1 ALVKVDQRALIDKM
15 LARYSGKFTVFREL
29 LQNADDAGS
38 STVQICFKSVA
49 WQGEE
54 HDTDASPLPDI
65 ESTHVMQWTVR
76 NNGRPFM
83 NDDWDRLTRIAFGNQ
98 DSRTIGAFGVGF
110 YSVFSVTE
118 NPRVSSNGCKMSFE
132 WDDSQ
137 LYFGSDTF
145 PLSTDRWTTMVELP
159 LRKTRPM
166 PSFLDLMQFLASS
179 ITFMEHLTTMQVF
192 FDSHLIGGIEKS
204 SVKLQTI
211 DLPKGLKKSN
221 NKTIL
226 TIICILGITIKA
238 ETMHTVYK
246 NAITEMVE
254 LSMFTARVNI
264 TPDKEFHDELVRCM
278 KKALPP
284 DLEYSL
290 IYTGKDEDRYD
301 QNSVHH
307 SQGDQ
312 SHEAAS
318 ISIFQG
324 LRADLNGAR
333 HTRIFI
339 GHATTQTTG
348 IAGHMASRFIPTI
361 ERELIDLNEMNFAI
375 YQWNSELL
383 YVGGLLS
390 RAVYE
395 WELSSIQQ
403 SWEWGAAGN
412 LDPRQSRELRK
423 QLNQGFIHVLQ
434 FFTFHHSTP
443 SPQVSR
449 LLKAAFYGCSSHPL
463 MLLSSVGV
471 RGALDIRGFD
481 PGFTFLKSLPML
493 SEYVAQNGEA
503 AIASLPDGHK
513 IRSVES
519 SDVQRS
525 LGEPLNEEDLVSFL
539 QWWIKLRQENPTWS
553 TENLLHSAILV
564 LGGRKL
570 PLSSV
575 EYFIDPMGL
584 GACIPPD
591 GPLPESLLPLKVYK
605 KFSRGQLASI
615 HWQEFTVILW
625 LQYLAG
631 PHVMSAYPRYNFTRS
646 IDWAEQVLGVISR
659 LWPSLPDATHRKSK
673 EILEDKCCIPTS
685 QGLLRPDQSYLLA
698 ANNNPFRKLELA
710 TVQFSSGPQTNQD
723 MELVLGFIGVRTH
736 VPPEVFFDRIGDIK
750 DGSVRILI
758 SYLMQIPSDEVD
770 KLKSL
775 RIFCK
780 KTPVGHTEEQLRH
793 RANELYPP
801 ITIFHQLQLPVIS
814 WDGEWLNDSGEAQLV
829 YRLGLY
835 RFPPLEEIIRLC
847 SSSNASVRRAAFSYF
862 CENLGSNYLDYN
874 PDDFRCVAFI
884 PVENGLRADVQ
895 LKTINDVCWDTQ
907 WKALG
912 FFVVTLLTAEPGVTL
927 RKLGIQQHPSPT
939 ILLDRLRKAPR
950 DEEMAS
956 RWFVCLADCIPSLG
970 EDHLTTLSGMQI
982 VPTSTSGVLQWMTPT
997 LCYLGRPKDEFTR
1010 ELFTFVDF
1018 GTKANHFLRA
1028 CGSKD
1033 EPSVKDLAECLVD
1046 DPERFRKVAKGNNGF
1061 LAKLR
1066 NLATEIKHTPNL
1078 NDTLEKMASK
1088 HTLLAVHYEYDGQDR
1103 ATDVYELRKPEEIVI
1118 IDDTKDGELFSEFIW
1133 ACPQEDLESFYALV
1147 GCRKLSMVI
1156 KEQYENPTEIE
1167 DHETS
1172 SAIKDLVLERLPI
1185 FLERCT
1191 NTRPKI
1197 PFNSFRDQFTV
1208 RVCDTLCISK
1218 TFTIGKNTTK
1228 TQEVWAATR
1237 SDTQTGIALW
1247 VSRSYAQRDI
1257 YDLAISL
1264 CRLVF
1269 GTVKGNDTL
1278 VLAAMLSDRE
1288 LLKRAGFHGPSFN
1301 QDLKQRLCKGDEP
1314 SALHNAGQSVK
1325 GGPVSCR
1332 ETQLSLFICFSR
1344 SPSQIMSQTFI
1355 SELHVF
1361 QLNFLMMWHLPGDR
1375 VKSAI
1380 DASKRN
1386 HADMVQVPNAC
1397 YYNDGGPIGS
1407 LQSCGEFRC
1416 LPFNQKLM
1424 LDTDTHLGVPE
1435 SEFNVFM
1442 KDPDKHEPLGR
1453 FVGIAIPIVTVFD
1466 IPIPSLHIFYDLP
1479 GGPIAYNQAGQIYL
1493 NLRFFEEWHDADV
1506 KKGDQEQAQAFWFF
1520 ALAHEIAHNLVT
1532 EHNSDH
1538 EFWFSAIC
1546 EDHVAAL
1553 SRILRSGTHQVEYNQ
1568 GGFSRIASGLS
1579 SFLHRM
1585 KARGSGPYRSR

>member
-1 ALVKVDQRALIDKM
+1 MIQTSLAQRKIALVKVDQRALIDKM

-38 STVQICFKSVA
+38 DTVQICFKSVA
-49 WQGEE
+49 CQGEE

-65 ESTHVMQWTVR
+65 ESTNVREPFLVKRSRCSCADGYLSKVMQWTVR
-76 NNGRPFM
+76 NNGRPFT

-118 NPRVSSNGCKMSFE
+118 NPRVSSNGMVFLTFWCFGDKIISGCKMSFE

-137 LYFGSDTF
+137 LYFGSYTF
-145 PLSTDRWTTMVELP
+145 PLKSTDRWTTMIELP

-166 PSFLDLMQFLASS
+166 PSLLDLMQFLASS
-179 ITFMEHLTTMQVF
+179 ITFMEHLTTVQIF

-221 NKTIL
+221 NKTSIMDVKE
-226 TIICILGITIKA
+226 IRHDRITIKA
-238 ETMHTVYK
+238 ATMHTVYK

-254 LSMFTARVNI
+254 LSIFAARVNI

-278 KKALPP
+278 KKAPPP

-290 IYTGKDEDRYD
+290 IYTGKDEDGYD
-301 QNSVHH
+301 QNSGRH
-307 SQGDQ
+307 SHGDQ
-312 SHEAAS
+312 SHEAA
-318 ISIFQG
+318 SIFQG

-339 GHATTQTTG
+339 GHSTTQTTG

-361 ERELIDLNEMNFAI
+361 ERELIDLNEMNVAI
-375 YQWNSELL
+375 YRWNSELL

-403 SWEWGAAGN
+403 SWEQGAAGN

-423 QLNQGFIHVLQ
+423 QLNQGFLHVLQ

-463 MLLSSVGV
+463 TLLSSVGV
-471 RGALDIRGFD
+471 RGAPDIRRFD

-493 SEYVAQNGEA
+493 SEYVARDGEA
-503 AIASLPDGHK
+503 AIASLPGGHE

-525 LGEPLNEEDLVSFL
+525 LGEPLNGEELVSFL
-539 QWWIKLRQENPTWS
+539 QWWIKLQQENPTWS
-553 TENLLHSAILV
+553 TENLLHSAIFA
-564 LGGRKL
+564 LGGGKL
-570 PLSSV
+570 PLSSIK
-575 EYFIDPMGL
+575 YFIDPKVL

-591 GPLPESLLPLKVYK
+591 GPLPESLLPLEVYR

-615 HWQEFTVILW
+615 HWQEFTVIHW
-625 LQYLAG
+625 LEYLAD
-631 PHVMSAYPRYNFTRS
+631 PHAMSAYPRYDFTRS
-646 IDWAEQVLGVISR
+646 TDWAEQVLGALSR
-659 LWPSLPDATHRKSK
+659 LWPFLSVAMRRKSK

-685 QGLLRPDQSYLLA
+685 QGLLRPDHSYLLA
-698 ANNNPFRKLELA
+698 ENNNPFHKLELA
-710 TVQFSSGPQTNQD
+710 TVQFSSVLQTNQD
-723 MELVLGFIGVRTH
+723 MESVLVFIGVRTH
-736 VPPEVFFDRIGDIK
+736 VPPEVFFDRIEDIR
-750 DGSVRILI
+750 DGSVWILI
-758 SYLMQIPSDEVD
+758 HYLISVQIPSDDVD
-770 KLKSL
+770 KLKSF
-775 RIFCK
+775 RIFCEK
-780 KTPVGHTEEQLRH
+780 ASVGHTEERP
-793 RANELYPP
+793 RYCANELYPP
-801 ITIFHQLQLPVIS
+801 MSIFHQLQLPVIN
-814 WDGEWLNDSGEAQLV
+814 WDREWLDDSGEAQLV
-829 YRLGLY
+829 YRLGLR
-835 RFPPLEEIIRLC
+835 RFPPLEEMIRLC
-847 SSSNASVRRAAFSYF
+847 SSSNALVRRAAFLYF
-862 CENLGSNYLDYN
+862 CENLGSNYIDYN
-874 PDDFRCVAFI
+874 PDDFRRVAFI
-884 PVENGLRADVQ
+884 PVENSSREDVQ
-895 LKTINDVCWDTQ
+895 LKTIDDVCLDTQ

-912 FFVVTLLTAEPGVTL
+912 FSVVTLLTADPDVTL
-927 RKLGIQQHPSPT
+927 RKLGIRQHPSPT
-939 ILLDRLRKAPR
+939 ILLDGLRNTPR
-950 DEEMAS
+950 DKGMAS
-956 RWFVCLADCIPSLG
+956 RWFECLADCISSFG
-970 EDHLTTLSGMQI
+970 EDHRSTLSGMQI

-997 LCYLGRPKDEFTR
+997 QCYLGRPKDEFTR
-1010 ELFTFVDF
+1010 ELFTFVVF
-1018 GTKANHFLRA
+1018 GTKANDFLRA

-1033 EPSVKDLAECLVD
+1033 EPSVKDLVERLVN
-1046 DPERFRKVAKGNNGF
+1046 DPERFRMVAKGNQGF

-1088 HTLLAVHYEYDGQDR
+1088 HTLLAVHHEYDNQGR
-1103 ATDVYELRKPEEIVI
+1103 VTEVYELRKPEEIVI

-1133 ACPQEDLESFYALV
+1133 ACPHEDLESFYASV

-1191 NTRPKI
+1191 DARPKI
-1197 PFNSFRDQFTV
+1197 PFNSFRDKFTV

-1218 TFTIGKNTTK
+1218 TFTVGKNTTK
-1228 TQEVWAATR
+1228 TQDVWAATR
-1237 SDTQTGIALW
+1237 RDTQAGIELW
-1247 VSRSYAQRDI
+1247 VSRCHAQRDI

-1269 GTVKGNDTL
+1269 GTVKGHDAL

-1288 LLKRAGFHGPSFN
+1288 LLKRAGFHVN
-1301 QDLKQRLCKGDEP
+1301 QDLKKRLCKGDES
-1314 SALHNAGQSVK
+1314 SALHNMGHSVK

-1332 ETQLSLFICFSR
+1332 ETVGPAKVAVR

-1361 QLNFLMMWHLPGDR
+1361 
-1375 VKSAI
+1375 
-1380 DASKRN
+1380 
-1386 HADMVQVPNAC
+1386 
-1397 YYNDGGPIGS
+1397 
-1407 LQSCGEFRC
+1407 
-1416 LPFNQKLM
+1416 
-1424 LDTDTHLGVPE
+1424 
-1435 SEFNVFM
+1435 
-1442 KDPDKHEPLGR
+1442 
-1453 FVGIAIPIVTVFD
+1453 
-1466 IPIPSLHIFYDLP
+1466 
-1479 GGPIAYNQAGQIYL
+1479 
-1493 NLRFFEEWHDADV
+1493 
-1506 KKGDQEQAQAFWFF
+1506 
-1520 ALAHEIAHNLVT
+1520 
-1532 EHNSDH
+1532 
-1538 EFWFSAIC
+1538 
-1546 EDHVAAL
+1546 
-1553 SRILRSGTHQVEYNQ
+1553 
-1568 GGFSRIASGLS
+1568 
-1579 SFLHRM
+1579 
-1585 KARGSGPYRSR
+1585 